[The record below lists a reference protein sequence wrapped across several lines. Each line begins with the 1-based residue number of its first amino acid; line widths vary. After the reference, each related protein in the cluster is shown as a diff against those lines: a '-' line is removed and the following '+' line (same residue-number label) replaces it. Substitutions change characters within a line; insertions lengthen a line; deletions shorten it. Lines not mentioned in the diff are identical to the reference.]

1 VKQIKQKQAI
11 NRIVIGDV
19 GSGKTIVAF
28 LVALTYLQGLKNGEV
43 ALLAPT
49 EVLAHQHYQSLLQY
63 LETIKTETDF
73 TTPTPIFLSS
83 KLYEIDGEK
92 FTKSKAIIQIQTLQ
106 TEGRKLFWVGTHSLL
121 HFEQLDPDL
130 VLIDEQHR
138 FGVQQ
143 RKKLTAKDDDT
154 QAHFISFTA
163 TPIPRTLALTFF
175 DTLKPHFLET
185 LSSRKAIRT
194 IQNNQ
199 ENFLESAL
207 PLIKSRIDK
216 GEKVYIINAKVLDKE
231 DGEEEDEVW
240 SIKKTFA
247 LLEPY
252 FPGEILVVHGKETE
266 KKNIL
271 REFKESTE
279 KNILIATTVVE
290 VGVDVGSATLML
302 ILNSERYGLSALHQ
316 IRGRIGRND
325 LEDNLCILYTPQ
337 KYRFIKRLGFLKD
350 NNDGFALA
358 EKDLELRGS
367 GDVIGKIQSG
377 FDFEIDELLGLPT
390 EQYEEIKQLAQT
402 AIEQKNLP
410 RLDSYLEKELGKIWE
425 E

>member
-1 VKQIKQKQAI
+1 MNQSKLKQAI

-28 LVALTYLQGLKNGEV
+28 LVALTYLHGIEKGEV

-49 EVLAHQHYQSLLQY
+49 EVLAHQHYQSLLNY
-63 LETIKTETDF
+63 LETIKTQTDF

-92 FTKSKAIIQIQTLQ
+92 FTKSKAIKQIEIIKPERQ
-106 TEGRKLFWVGTHSLL
+106 KLFWVGTHSLL
-121 HFEQLDPDL
+121 HFEQLEPDL

-143 RKKLTAKDDDT
+143 RKKLTTKEDDT

-185 LSSRKAIRT
+185 LSSRKAIKT

-199 ENFLESAL
+199 ENFLQSAL
-207 PLIKSRIDK
+207 SLIQKRIEHD
-216 GEKVYIINAKVLDKE
+216 EKIYIINAKVLDKE
-231 DGEEEDEVW
+231 DTDEEDEVW
-240 SIKKTFA
+240 SIKKTHA

-266 KKNIL
+266 KKKIL
-271 REFKESTE
+271 SEFKESKE
-279 KNILIATTVVE
+279 KHILIATTVVE
-290 VGVDVGSATLML
+290 VGVDVGDATLML

-325 LEDNLCILYTPQ
+325 KEDNLCVLYTPE
-337 KYRFIKRLGFLKD
+337 KYRFIKRLSFLKET
-350 NNDGFALA
+350 NDGFALA
-358 EKDLELRGS
+358 EKDLEIRGS

-390 EQYEEIKQLAQT
+390 EQYEAIKLLAQT
-402 AIEQKNLP
+402 ALEQKTLP
-410 RLDSYLEKELGKIWE
+410 RLDTYLEKELGKIWE